1 MTDVTD
7 KFLKL
12 MNELKRATIEGR
24 ISWEE
29 TADEEEFRAVLKP
42 GMVRVGRR
50 PAYDADDEATTVFA
64 ITLLNQE
71 GRVVEEFVAHQPASL
86 EPAEELFELARRTAL
101 KGEKL
106 LDDFLADLEKR
117 LVKHL

>member
-1 MTDVTD
+1 MKEVSD
-7 KFLKL
+7 KLLKL
-12 MNELKRATIEGR
+12 MRELKQATIEGK
-24 ISWEE
+24 ISWED
-29 TADEEEFRAVLKP
+29 TADEGQFRVVLKP
-42 GMVRVGRR
+42 GMVRIGRH

-71 GRVVEEFVAHQPASL
+71 GRVVEEFVAQQPFSL
-86 EPAEELFELARRTAL
+86 EPAAELFELARRTAL

-117 LVKHL
+117 LVKS